1 MEISRVKFHVLLTYN
16 YDDKDAKRLLRMHK
30 SILCGATQIN
40 LKVHISD
47 VHNMHLPRYLK
58 TFMKGLH
65 LGSGAIQGQ
74 DTSISRKVTIISFFK
89 GQAHSL
95 FLALKKMQLEIG
107 TCLERRREFK
117 SAFNLNIVAI
127 SEMARGCL
135 AQIG

>member
-47 VHNMHLPRYLK
+47 VHNMRLPRYLK

-65 LGSGAIQGQ
+65 SGSGEIQGQ
-74 DTSISRKVTIISFFK
+74 NTSISRKVTIISFLMGK
-89 GQAHSL
+89 HTPCSL
-95 FLALKKMQLEIG
+95 P
-107 TCLERRREFK
+107 
-117 SAFNLNIVAI
+117 
-127 SEMARGCL
+127 
-135 AQIG
+135 

>member
-58 TFMKGLH
+58 TFMKGLQS
-65 LGSGAIQGQ
+65 GSGAIQGQ
-74 DTSISRKVTIISFFK
+74 DTSK
-89 GQAHSL
+89 A
-95 FLALKKMQLEIG
+95 LEILLG
-107 TCLERRREFK
+107 W
-117 SAFNLNIVAI
+117 I
-127 SEMARGCL
+127 
-135 AQIG
+135 